1 MKVIYFTFLVLFL
14 FVCQSFADCFS
25 SCGCAN
31 GSCPNDSAFL
41 CFTSCKKAN
50 SQPTAQSNSTSS
62 APAKSTT
69 KSKSTSSKSSSKNS
83 NSANDNSSQQSTS
96 AESCGPDYYPNEFGG
111 GCLKCPGNSSK
122 FVGGKGYCNIDSSV
136 SNDPIEAERAK
147 CALENGEWNENNT
160 PKCLSYEL
168 AENKNKCL
176 AEGKSWS
183 SEKLICESATASNT
197 DSYNCI
203 ERFNQMM
210 DQCKSEASSAM
221 TSCNDNNDEMQAAEN
236 TAKLIGAGSVA
247 SMQVACSKIGE
258 LSKLANG
265 AFTGFK
271 ALCSANQGGCT
282 ESCTEAKR
290 LLDIE
295 CIEQAPK
302 EALKSTFYKQI
313 TDNINQCES
322 YKTKIAQAT
331 QHAAAALA
339 QLKAS
344 EQCKNDTSS
353 LVNNA
358 VDQCKA
364 NPNSPLCKDLQKCS
378 DANFAAQ
385 NPVCACASNPT
396 SPSCLQA
403 SANYGSGAK
412 STGATLPGVNGGKD
426 TSGLPGLNGTG
437 NGDGQN
443 TGLGANA
450 VPATDGHGVGGR
462 QGDASSA
469 GNLKNNAAGGPA
481 GGNHNGAG
489 GAGKDPLKVNS
500 GTLGGVPGGPGYF
513 GRSPT
518 SGGNFTNNAINGN
531 KGTLGKFDPR
541 KYITG
546 LGGKGEYINGANQ
559 NIFMIVKM
567 RYEDKKTSLLPET
580 FNLKK

>member
-1 MKVIYFTFLVLFL
+1 MKVIYFTFLVLFFTFYL
-14 FVCQSFADCFS
+14 EANAEEKCIPLCSAGGTQVMDNSCFTACMARNRAATTTSPQSVAPATKRQVS
-25 SCGCAN
+25 SSPKSPSKKAAPSSDNSGLDN
-31 GSCPNDSAFL
+31 SQVSSDPVPEFSCPQNQYRLVKRVGNVVTSNDCVPCAPDSDIAECRRNSNGNDS
-41 CFTSCKKAN
+41 
-50 SQPTAQSNSTSS
+50 QSVSERERCE
-62 APAKSTT
+62 AD
-69 KSKSTSSKSSSKNS
+69 SSKSWICPEEGEGACSCQNKLNDVSSTQN
-83 NSANDNSSQQSTS
+83 AN
-96 AESCGPDYYPNEFGG
+96 
-111 GCLKCPGNSSK
+111 
-122 FVGGKGYCNIDSSV
+122 
-136 SNDPIEAERAK
+136 
-147 CALENGEWNENNT
+147 
-160 PKCLSYEL
+160 
-168 AENKNKCL
+168 
-176 AEGKSWS
+176 
-183 SEKLICESATASNT
+183 CES
-197 DSYNCI
+197 
-203 ERFNQMM
+203 EFNNQWARCT
-210 DQCKSEASSAM
+210 QESESAM
-221 TSCNDNNDEMQAAEN
+221 TSCNDNNEEMQAAEN
-236 TAKLIGAGSVA
+236 TAKLIGAGSVT
-247 SMQVACSKIGE
+247 SMQIACSKIGE

-265 AFTGFK
+265 ALSGWK
-271 ALCSANQGGCT
+271 ALCSTNQGGCT

-290 LLDIE
+290 IINECMQGQTRTDYSNGYIHLLN
-295 CIEQAPK
+295 QK
-302 EALKSTFYKQI
+302 
-313 TDNINQCES
+313 INTCES

-426 TSGLPGLNGTG
+426 TSGLPGLNGAG

-443 TGLGANA
+443 ITGLGTNA
-450 VPATDGHGVGGR
+450 SPATDGHGVGGR

-469 GNLKNNAAGGPA
+469 GNLKNNAAGGPNA
-481 GGNHNGAG
+481 GGNHYGAG
-489 GAGKDPLKVNS
+489 GGKDPLKVNS
-500 GTLGGVPGGPGYF
+500 GTLGGIPGGPGYF

-518 SGGNFTNNAINGN
+518 SGGGYGANAINGN